1 MTAFLPCLQK
11 LAGGGGL
18 ALHHPPSPP
27 PSPQKK
33 SNARASS
40 AKRERAHASQR
51 LAQVGRRKDRTSH
64 YSRGQGGAIAKKS
77 HATIP
82 WLWRLGEGGTGD
94 AITCELRMVVA
105 AKGAQKSK
113 IAHELRMLQR
123 CPHPRTGGSP
133 SSSPGNSKALLRVFP
148 PHRLGRFTS
157 WCAPCHGCGDRD
169 ERKEQQRLWRPRGA
183 KTAHVLKLRS

>member
-1 MTAFLPCLQK
+1 MRWQARGSTSKICVGSIDSDSFLAMFTK
-11 LAGGGGL
+11 VRGGRGL
-18 ALHHPPSPP
+18 ALPP
-27 PSPQKK
+27 PPPPKK
-33 SNARASS
+33 NPTLGPAAN
-40 AKRERAHASQR
+40 RERVHASQR

-64 YSRGQGGAIAKKS
+64 YSRGQGGAKAKKS

-94 AITCELRMVVA
+94 EITCELRMVVA

-133 SSSPGNSKALLRVFP
+133 PSSPGNSKALLRVFP

-157 WCAPCHGCGDRD
+157 WCAPCHGDMC
-169 ERKEQQRLWRPRGA
+169 
-183 KTAHVLKLRS
+183 